1 MSLGKKIIPENKRR
15 VQIEEFL
22 IKEFAKAGYSHSDI
36 QRTPLAVRIT
46 VFAQKP
52 GIVIGKG
59 GRNIDVITQML
70 KEQFKLENPQLDV
83 QEVKEP
89 DLDPNIVAKQIAAAI
104 ERGLNYKRV
113 ANLTLQRVI
122 EAGAVGVAIR
132 IAGKVGGEMSRVEKF
147 SSGYLMYAGEPAE
160 ELVKTA
166 YARAQVKLGTIG
178 IQVRILTQMPEELK
192 AAKIVKEET
201 VKEEIVK
208 EEEAVKEEI
217 VKE

>member
-1 MSLGKKIIPENKRR
+1 MSLGKKIIAESKRR

-22 IKEFAKAGYSHSDI
+22 MKEFTKAGYSHSDI

-52 GIVIGKG
+52 GLVIGKG
-59 GRNIDVITQML
+59 GKNIDAITQML

-113 ANLTLQRVI
+113 ANLTLQRVM

-132 IAGKVGGEMSRVEKF
+132 IAGKVGGEMSRAEKF
-147 SSGYLMYAGEPAE
+147 SLGYLMYAGEPAE

-192 AAKIVKEET
+192 AAKIVKEE
-201 VKEEIVK
+201 
-208 EEEAVKEEI
+208 EAVKEEI